1 MNPVGLDLNQY
12 ELVLVCFFFNT
23 CIHTDMYA
31 RISEYTY
38 ISLTLVMRAKRPTV
52 AISTI
57 SGHIWVSK
65 YHSPIKAIRAPWRSG
80 WFQGLRRKIQ
90 DEPGASC
97 GTRRLRTCSKNKKEG
112 LPWWHSGWES
122 ACQCRGQGFE
132 PWSGKIPHA
141 AEQLGPWARITEPS
155 RLEPVLHNKRGRD
168 GERPA
173 HHSEEW
179 PPFATTGES
188 PRTETKTQHSHK

>member
-1 MNPVGLDLNQY
+1 MNPVGLDSNQY

-31 RISEYTY
+31 WISEYTY

-52 AISTI
+52 AISTF

-80 WFQGLRRKIQ
+80 WFQGLRKKIQ

-97 GTRRLRTCSKNKKEG
+97 GTRRLRAVAQKTKRKRACWKDIDANVKKLPMVRVETTWATKTTSKN
-112 LPWWHSGWES
+112 
-122 ACQCRGQGFE
+122 
-132 PWSGKIPHA
+132 
-141 AEQLGPWARITEPS
+141 
-155 RLEPVLHNKRGRD
+155 
-168 GERPA
+168 
-173 HHSEEW
+173 
-179 PPFATTGES
+179 
-188 PRTETKTQHSHK
+188 